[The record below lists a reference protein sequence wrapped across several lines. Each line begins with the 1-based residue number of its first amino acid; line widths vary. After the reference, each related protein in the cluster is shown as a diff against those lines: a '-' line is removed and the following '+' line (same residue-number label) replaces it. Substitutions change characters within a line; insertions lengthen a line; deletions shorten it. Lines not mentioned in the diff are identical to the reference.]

1 MKPAIQT
8 KFIVVT
14 GGVLSGLGK
23 GITTA
28 SIGSLFIKKYK
39 VVPVKCE
46 GYLNVD
52 PGTMNPLEHGEV
64 FVLDDKEEA
73 DMDFGHYERFLN
85 INCKAHWNITMG
97 KVYEEVRNK
106 ERRGDYLGKTVQMI
120 PHVTNAI
127 KDKWFRIARE
137 EDADILMI
145 EIGGTIGDIETE
157 MHVEAARQLKRDVGP
172 ENVAYV
178 HLTYVPLPKNV
189 NEQKSKPTQQS
200 VSLLRERGI
209 QPDLIVARCEEP
221 VEDKIREKISTF
233 CDVPPEA
240 VISGEDVED
249 LYEVPSLYRKQG
261 VLDILC
267 KRLGLAIPEENQK
280 KTLTHKDKEITIGIC
295 GKYTKLHD
303 SYASI
308 SHALQHGGRVMGV
321 KVNMKWLETSK
332 EENMEEFMQGVD
344 GVIVPGGFGSRGVE
358 GKIRVIQYCRENQV
372 PFLGICYGMQL
383 AVVEFARNVCGL
395 EKANSTE
402 VDPQT
407 KYPIVDLLPEQLHV
421 QYKGAS
427 MRLGGHTVH
436 IKSGSLAHNLL
447 GDSEVVR
454 RFRHRYEVNPKFIS
468 VLEEKGLLFS
478 GYTPDHSIMQVMELP
493 GHPFFIGG
501 QFHPELT
508 SRMDRPDEFFLGLIK
523 ACASHPEASLALK
536 LEGKAKSALIIPE

>member
-1 MKPAIQT
+1 VKPAKT

-28 SIGSLFIKKYK
+28 SIGNLFSKSYHVI
-39 VVPVKCE
+39 PVKCE

-52 PGTMNPLEHGEV
+52 PGTMNPIEHGEV

-97 KVYEEVRNK
+97 KVYQEVREK

-120 PHVTNAI
+120 PHVTDVI
-127 KDKWFRIARE
+127 KNKWFQIAE
-137 EDADILMI
+137 EEKAEIMMI
-145 EIGGTIGDIETE
+145 EIGGTVGDIET
-157 MHVEAARQLKRDVGP
+157 HLHLEAARQLKREVGR

-178 HLTYVPLPKNV
+178 HLTYVPVPKNV

-200 VSLLRERGI
+200 VTLLRERGI

-221 VEDKIREKISTF
+221 LDDKIREKISTF
-233 CDVPPEA
+233 CDVLPEA

-267 KRLGLAIPEENQK
+267 KRLGLAVPEEDQK
-280 KTLTHKDKEITIGIC
+280 KTTLRKDKEITIGIC

-303 SYASI
+303 SYVSI
-308 SHALQHGGRVMGV
+308 SHALQHGGRVEGV
-321 KVNMKWLETSK
+321 KVKMKWLETSK
-332 EENMEEFMQGVD
+332 DENMETFMEGVD

-358 GKIRVIQYCRENQV
+358 GKIKVIQYCRENQI

-383 AVVEFARNVCGL
+383 AVVEFARNVCGM

-402 VDPQT
+402 ADPET
-407 KYPIVDLLPEQLHV
+407 KYPVVDLLPEQLHV

-427 MRLGGHTVH
+427 MRLGGYKVH
-436 IKSGSLAHNLL
+436 IKQGSLAHQLL
-447 GDSEVVR
+447 SASEIVR
-454 RFRHRYEVNPKFIS
+454 RFRHRYEVNPQFIS
-468 VLEEKGLLFS
+468 VLEEKGVVFS

-493 GHPFFIGG
+493 SHPFFIGG

-508 SRMDRPDEFFLGLIK
+508 SRMDQPDEFFLGLVK
-523 ACASHPEASLALK
+523 ACINQLGASLALK
-536 LEGKAKSALIIPE
+536 VEGKTKNPLTIPE